1 MVTGGWSAHSLDLGS
16 SSGRQAGS
24 WDLMRGPLETLPAQ
38 LVTARRAHRPA
49 PQVLSVLRG
58 DCRGALLRSRH
69 HRVGL

>member
-1 MVTGGWSAHSLDLGS
+1 MPTVWIWAHPQAGRQGAGI
-16 SSGRQAGS
+16 SSGGA
-24 WDLMRGPLETLPAQ
+24 LRGPLETLPAQ

-58 DCRGALLRSRH
+58 DCRGVLLRSRH